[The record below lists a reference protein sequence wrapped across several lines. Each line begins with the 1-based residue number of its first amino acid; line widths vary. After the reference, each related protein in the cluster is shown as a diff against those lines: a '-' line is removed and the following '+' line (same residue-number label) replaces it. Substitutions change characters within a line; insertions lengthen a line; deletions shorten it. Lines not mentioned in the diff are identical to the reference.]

1 MRNKGYYASIG
12 KLNLYLFIQFLSLEK
27 YSSLD
32 SLSLSAWAKYSIM
45 LNLLYPILIY
55 HIIPLVTIQFFS
67 NNIMIKNIK
76 PDTFNF

>member
-1 MRNKGYYASIG
+1 MRNKYYYVLRGIV
-12 KLNLYLFIQFLSLEK
+12 NLYLFIQFLSLEK

-45 LNLLYPILIY
+45 LNLLYPILTY
-55 HIIPLVTIQFFS
+55 NIIPHFTIQFFS